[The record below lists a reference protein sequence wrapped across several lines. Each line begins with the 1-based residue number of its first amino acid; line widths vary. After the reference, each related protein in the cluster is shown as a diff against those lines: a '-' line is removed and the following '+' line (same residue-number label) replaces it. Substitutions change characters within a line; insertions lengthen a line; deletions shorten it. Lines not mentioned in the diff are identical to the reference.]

1 MNDSRLHTPEG
12 VRDIYGKECKNK
24 HFLIGA
30 MEETVKS
37 YGYSFI
43 ETPSFEFIDIFGSE
57 VGTTPSKELYKFF
70 DREGNTLAL
79 RPDMT
84 PSIARAASKFFDPD
98 TKPVRLS
105 YYGNVF
111 VNNNSY
117 QGRLKESTQL
127 GCEFMGDNSIDAD
140 SEVIAL
146 AVNNLLKVGLTEF
159 QISIG
164 HVDIFKGLMEAAKL
178 DAESENRVRVLITNK
193 NFYGVE
199 ELLAGKGIS
208 QDLIEIFTMLGK
220 MYNCPCEWKDFL
232 DKTKNYPQ
240 IYNALNYLQDLY
252 DILQVYGV
260 SKYIS
265 FELGMVSPYQYYT
278 GILFGGYTY
287 GSGEPIVRGGRYDD
301 LLSYY
306 GKEAPAIGFAIYID
320 QLLMAME
327 RQKINIFQDEKPE
340 VLLYTSDKLKEAVAT
355 TNEMRN
361 AGKEVT
367 MVRVASKEEAQSVQ
381 STYTDTSFT
390 ILD

>member
-24 HFLIGA
+24 HFLINT
-30 MEETVKS
+30 MEETVKR

-98 TKPVRLS
+98 IKPVRLS

-140 SEVIAL
+140 SEIIAL
-146 AVNNLLKVGLTEF
+146 AVNNLLKVGLADF

-164 HVDIFKGLMEAAKL
+164 HVDIF
-178 DAESENRVRVLITNK
+178 
-193 NFYGVE
+193 
-199 ELLAGKGIS
+199 
-208 QDLIEIFTMLGK
+208 Q
-220 MYNCPCEWKDFL
+220 
-232 DKTKNYPQ
+232 
-240 IYNALNYLQDLY
+240 
-252 DILQVYGV
+252 
-260 SKYIS
+260 
-265 FELGMVSPYQYYT
+265 
-278 GILFGGYTY
+278 
-287 GSGEPIVRGGRYDD
+287 
-301 LLSYY
+301 
-306 GKEAPAIGFAIYID
+306 
-320 QLLMAME
+320 
-327 RQKINIFQDEKPE
+327 
-340 VLLYTSDKLKEAVAT
+340 
-355 TNEMRN
+355 
-361 AGKEVT
+361 
-367 MVRVASKEEAQSVQ
+367 
-381 STYTDTSFT
+381 
-390 ILD
+390 